1 MHVFRV
7 ETHRDLSAWTRVL
20 VQGCHAAAELIK
32 EVTVGECCRGAGTPG
47 SSPCSPPGLTAAV
60 PAGCTLGGQEVQLSI
75 HYEGGFTIS
84 RDEPGASVLFRYP
97 YERLKMSADD
107 GIRTLY
113 LDFGGP
119 EGELVRRGQP
129 ASPPGLRGS
138 SPCFLLLSP
147 IPAASQLPRLT
158 GFGWLEPPALQSW
171 DMGAADTTLH
181 LPPGAGPALLP
192 QAHRLRP
199 AHLPV
204 GQSHPHGAAG
214 IGASA
219 PSPCHQPAGGH
230 RGPPN
235 LSCSVGALLGLGLLP

>member
-1 MHVFRV
+1 M
-7 ETHRDLSAWTRVL
+7 SAAVL
-20 VQGCHAAAELIK
+20 GPPGCPLLPSRPA
-32 EVTVGECCRGAGTPG
+32 
-47 SSPCSPPGLTAAV
+47 GLTAAV

-84 RDEPGASVLFRYP
+84 RDDPGSSVLFRYP

-119 EGELVRRGQP
+119 EGELVRREQP
-129 ASPPGLRGS
+129 GS
-138 SPCFLLLSP
+138 SPGLGVPLLPPAFCHPCS
-147 IPAASQLPRLT
+147 IPAAQTRWV
-158 GFGWLEPPALQSW
+158 WLEPPALQSPVSAVGC
-171 DMGAADTTLH
+171 GAADTTLH

-192 QAHRLRP
+192 QAHRLRA
-199 AHLPV
+199 AHLPL

-214 IGASA
+214 IGAL
-219 PSPCHQPAGGH
+219 PCHKPAGGH

-235 LSCSVGALLGLGLLP
+235 LSCPIGALLGLGSLP